1 MEIKVKEV
9 NVGEEKSVQEVEEQ
23 LLNEHEEKVGAEE
36 ENQTQTE
43 SVQENEAISDTEQPT
58 EVVQDDVQAD
68 VQAPELT
75 EEDVLSFIKNRYDK
89 EINSIDDLVTEREQ
103 EDLPDDIAN
112 YMKYRQETGRSFDDY
127 MRLNE
132 DFDSMNQDSLLRQYF
147 KQTQDGLDDEDIDVL
162 MEDYSF
168 DEDIDDESTIKKAK
182 VEKKK
187 KIAEAKKYFNSQ
199 KEKYKVPL
207 ESSTASID
215 PQEKEDLEA
224 YKRYIAE
231 AKTIEEESERKRNW
245 FVDKTNEVFND
256 EFKGFE
262 FKINDNV
269 MQFKPAEASELKKSQ
284 LNPQNFIQKYL
295 DESGMIKDAKGYH
308 KSLAVAMN
316 PERFAK
322 FFYEQGVAAATEDV
336 NKKIKNIDMS
346 ERKSPEI
353 VSKNG
358 VQVRSVNPDSGR
370 GLKIR
375 SKRKN

>member
-36 ENQTQTE
+36 ENQAQTE
-43 SVQENEAISDTEQPT
+43 SVQENEAISDTEQPA
-58 EVVQDDVQAD
+58 EVVQSDVQSD

-127 MRLNE
+127 MKLNE
-132 DFDSMNQDSLLRQYF
+132 DFDSMDQDSLLRQYF

-162 MEDYSF
+162 MEDYSY
-168 DEDIDDESTIKKAK
+168 DEDIDDDSTIKKAK

-207 ESSTASID
+207 ESSTASIN

-295 DESGMIKDAKGYH
+295 DENGMIKDAKGYH

>member
-89 EINSIDDLVTEREQ
+89 EINSIDDLVTVREQ

-112 YMKYRQETGRSFDDY
+112 YMKYRQETGRSFDEY
-127 MRLNE
+127 MKLNE

-162 MEDYSF
+162 MEDYSY
-168 DEDIDDESTIKKAK
+168 DEDIDDESTIKKGK

-187 KIAEAKKYFNSQ
+187 KIWRPISDILLRQ
-199 KEKYKVPL
+199 K
-207 ESSTASID
+207 
-215 PQEKEDLEA
+215 
-224 YKRYIAE
+224 
-231 AKTIEEESERKRNW
+231 
-245 FVDKTNEVFND
+245 
-256 EFKGFE
+256 
-262 FKINDNV
+262 
-269 MQFKPAEASELKKSQ
+269 Q
-284 LNPQNFIQKYL
+284 LR
-295 DESGMIKDAKGYH
+295 
-308 KSLAVAMN
+308 KSL
-316 PERFAK
+316 
-322 FFYEQGVAAATEDV
+322 
-336 NKKIKNIDMS
+336 
-346 ERKSPEI
+346 
-353 VSKNG
+353 
-358 VQVRSVNPDSGR
+358 SVNAI
-370 GLKIR
+370 GLLIR
-375 SKRKN
+375 PMKFSMMSSKVLNLKSMIT

>member
-36 ENQTQTE
+36 ENQAQTE
-43 SVQENEAISDTEQPT
+43 SVQENEAISDTEQPA
-58 EVVQDDVQAD
+58 EVVQSDVQSD

-127 MRLNE
+127 MKLNE
-132 DFDSMNQDSLLRQYF
+132 DFDSMDQDSLLRQYF

-162 MEDYSF
+162 MEDYSY
-168 DEDIDDESTIKKAK
+168 DEDIDDDSTIKKAK

-295 DESGMIKDAKGYH
+295 DENGMIKDAKGYH

>member
-36 ENQTQTE
+36 ENQAQTE
-43 SVQENEAISDTEQPT
+43 SVQENEAISDTEQPA
-58 EVVQDDVQAD
+58 EVVQDDVQSD

-127 MRLNE
+127 MKLNE
-132 DFDSMNQDSLLRQYF
+132 DFDSMDQDSLLRQYF

-162 MEDYSF
+162 MEDYSY
-168 DEDIDDESTIKKAK
+168 DEDIDDDSTIKKAK

-207 ESSTASID
+207 ESSTASIN

-295 DESGMIKDAKGYH
+295 DENGMIKDAKGYH

>member
-36 ENQTQTE
+36 ENQAQTE
-43 SVQENEAISDTEQPT
+43 SVQENEAISETEQPA
-58 EVVQDDVQAD
+58 EVVQDDVQSD

-127 MRLNE
+127 MKLNE
-132 DFDSMNQDSLLRQYF
+132 DFDSMDQDSLLRQYF

-162 MEDYSF
+162 MEDYSY
-168 DEDIDDESTIKKAK
+168 DEDIDDDSTIKKAK

-295 DESGMIKDAKGYH
+295 DENGMIKDAKGYH

>member
-36 ENQTQTE
+36 ENQAQTE
-43 SVQENEAISDTEQPT
+43 SVQENEAISDTEQPA
-58 EVVQDDVQAD
+58 EVVQDDVQSD

-127 MRLNE
+127 MKLNE
-132 DFDSMNQDSLLRQYF
+132 DFDSMDQDSLLRQYF

-162 MEDYSF
+162 MEDYSY
-168 DEDIDDESTIKKAK
+168 DEDIDDDSTIKKAK

-295 DESGMIKDAKGYH
+295 DENGMIKDAKGYH

>member
-9 NVGEEKSVQEVEEQ
+9 NVGEEKSVQEVEEK

-36 ENQTQTE
+36 ENQAQTE
-43 SVQENEAISDTEQPT
+43 SVQGNEAISDTEQPA
-58 EVVQDDVQAD
+58 EVVQDNVQSD

-112 YMKYRQETGRSFDDY
+112 YMKYRQETGRSFDEY
-127 MRLNE
+127 MKLNE

-162 MEDYSF
+162 LEDYSY

-262 FKINDNV
+262 FKINDNM

-295 DESGMIKDAKGYH
+295 DDNGMIKDAKGYH

-353 VSKNG
+353 VNKNG

-375 SKRKN
+375 SKSKN

>member
-9 NVGEEKSVQEVEEQ
+9 NVGEEKSVQEVEEK

-36 ENQTQTE
+36 ENQAQTE
-43 SVQENEAISDTEQPT
+43 SVQGNEAISDTEQPA
-58 EVVQDDVQAD
+58 EVVQDDVQSD

-112 YMKYRQETGRSFDDY
+112 YMKYRQETGRSFDEY

-262 FKINDNV
+262 FKINDNM

-353 VSKNG
+353 VNKNG

-375 SKRKN
+375 SKHKN